1 MDDLKRIGIKVIPH
15 PPFIVLGLAVV
26 VAIYH
31 IKFYW

>member
-1 MDDLKRIGIKVIPH
+1 MDDLRRIGIKVIPYL
-15 PPFIVLGLAVV
+15 PFIMLGLAVI